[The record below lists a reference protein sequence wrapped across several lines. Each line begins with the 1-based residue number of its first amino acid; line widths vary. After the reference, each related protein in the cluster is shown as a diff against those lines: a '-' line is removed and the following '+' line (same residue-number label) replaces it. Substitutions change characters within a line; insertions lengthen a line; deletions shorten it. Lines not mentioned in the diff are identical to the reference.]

1 MLCPTC
7 GQHIESIG
15 AQAIAR
21 GIHQSTAEA
30 LARIAAKA
38 LGSLGGRTKGKTKA
52 RDVDY
57 RELARLSHQK
67 RRENK
72 AKKHQSSGSG

>member
-1 MLCPTC
+1 MICPTC

-38 LGSLGGRTKGKTKA
+38 LGSLGGRTTGKTKI
-52 RDVDY
+52 RNLDY
-57 RELARLSHQK
+57 SAMARLSHQK

-72 AKKHQSSGSG
+72 AKKG